1 MKKIHVTK
9 YVAAIA
15 AILLAVPR
23 PVCAETSA
31 RPNIVIIISD
41 DQAYHDFG
49 FMGHPII
56 QTPHL
61 DKLAGESL
69 VFSRGYVTT
78 ALCAPSLA
86 SMQTGLYPHQHG
98 WTGNDPAKDMGG
110 WGKRQEWIDRYRQAP
125 QLPALLAEA
134 GYLSL
139 HTGKYWQGDPEAV
152 SGFTDSMG
160 KTLRNGSEASL
171 GVGRNGMQPI
181 FDFIEKAQS
190 EEKPFLV
197 WYAPFL
203 PHTPHTP
210 PDRLWEKYKDKT
222 PHEYQAK
229 YFAMVEWLD
238 ETCGELMQYLDDHN
252 LRENTIVMY
261 INDNGWPQGDS
272 GYRGYASK
280 MTPWEQGVRTP
291 IMVSWPGKV
300 KPGMDERNLAVNL
313 DIPVTALAAAGV
325 PVPEVMEG
333 INLMDAEA
341 VQARECIF
349 LEDFDHDM
357 VAADRPEASL
367 ESRSVICGDW
377 KLVELYEDEQGQKA
391 GTYLFNLALDPKE
404 KDNLAEQDPERVAQ
418 LKLTLNARWNPARE
432 RHDQQ

>member
-1 MKKIHVTK
+1 
-9 YVAAIA
+9 
-15 AILLAVPR
+15 
-23 PVCAETSA
+23 
-31 RPNIVIIISD
+31 
-41 DQAYHDFG
+41 
-49 FMGHPII
+49 
-56 QTPHL
+56 
-61 DKLAGESL
+61 
-69 VFSRGYVTT
+69 
-78 ALCAPSLA
+78 
-86 SMQTGLYPHQHG
+86 
-98 WTGNDPAKDMGG
+98 
-110 WGKRQEWIDRYRQAP
+110 
-125 QLPALLAEA
+125 
-134 GYLSL
+134 
-139 HTGKYWQGDPEAV
+139 
-152 SGFTDSMG
+152 
-160 KTLRNGSEASL
+160 
-171 GVGRNGMQPI
+171 MQPI